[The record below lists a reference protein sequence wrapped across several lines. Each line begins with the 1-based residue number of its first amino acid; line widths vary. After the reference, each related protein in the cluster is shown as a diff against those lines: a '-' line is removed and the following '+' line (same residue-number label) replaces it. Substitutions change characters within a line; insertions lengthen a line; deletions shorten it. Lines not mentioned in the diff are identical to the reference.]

1 MFVNRTF
8 KNEIVSY
15 TDSAK
20 PKKDIIT
27 DELLFKADT
36 FSFGTKIG
44 TITNKGSAL
53 FALIDNFEEGSEEYN
68 TCLTRLKTLPCIQN
82 KEIDKTKNGNKTKGI
97 PAKWIKYEKGEEF
110 NNSVLVDKH
119 PYFFIYLYSET
130 KKKYRDYKKSFEKKA
145 KQMFGMKLED
155 VLAIEN
161 PNEEVI
167 EFIRLYEHKNP
178 VIDSNSVMNRICRK
192 VEDLNAVVQ
201 LNKNICSEEGVFECY
216 FDEDLHWDWNVY
228 KKVVKGFKDF
238 KEDIRLKNS
247 LTENWYTYSSFY
259 DPNNMLNIL
268 TEDLCEYMTKYCS
281 NEYEVANYLLYYMY
295 KDGGVKANREMVWNS
310 YGHIFFEN
318 VLKSS
323 KSDTFQFPIKNHA
336 GDIYHL
342 GERFKV
348 KEISING

>member
-20 PKKDIIT
+20 PKKVIIT

-155 VLAIEN
+155 VLEIEN
-161 PNEEVI
+161 PNEEVS
-167 EFIRLYEHKNP
+167 EFIGLYEHKNP
-178 VIDSNSVMNRICRK
+178 VIESNSVMNRICRK

-201 LNKNICSEEGVFECY
+201 LNKSICSEEGVFECY
-216 FDEDLHWDWNVY
+216 FDEDLHWDWSVY
-228 KKVVKGFKDF
+228 KKVIKGFENFKKDLQF
-238 KEDIRLKNS
+238 KNATIDSFYVR
-247 LTENWYTYSSFY
+247 SSFF
-259 DPNNMLNIL
+259 DHDNPLVELELDFAESMV
-268 TEDLCEYMTKYCS
+268 EFCS
-281 NEYEVANYLLYYMY
+281 NEREVANYLMYYLY
-295 KDGGVKANREMVWNS
+295 KDKGVGSNREIVWNT
-310 YGHIFFEN
+310 YGNIIFEN
-318 VLKSS
+318 VLKNS
-323 KSDTFQFPIKNHA
+323 KSESFMFPIKNHA
-336 GDIYHL
+336 GDIMYL
-342 GERFKV
+342 GSTYKV
-348 KEISING
+348 KEIKING